1 MRNCMKNLKI
11 YIKTARF
18 LISNIKK
25 VCNFYHLLARLR
37 VTKIISYFGGSDLD
51 CMRGATNEHSVGY
64 MNEEQRSRR
73 PNMNLPFPPK
83 ERDWLLFG
91 YDFVTR
97 RSYSPAIFVP
107 RFLSHSKINSA
118 KVNSISVTLS
128 NCQFL
133 ATPIYR
139 GPVVYRPYSGMLTPR
154 SSSRPPACRSC
165 FSVGRLKKL
174 ANL

>member
-1 MRNCMKNLKI
+1 LI
-11 YIKTARF
+11 Y
-18 LISNIKK
+18 NVKK
-25 VCNFYHLLARLR
+25 VCSFYHLLARLR

-91 YDFVTR
+91 YDCVTR

-133 ATPIYR
+133 ATTSSL
-139 GPVVYRPYSGMLTPR
+139 VVYRPYSGMLTPR
-154 SSSRPPACRSC
+154 SSSRPPAEAVS
-165 FSVGRLKKL
+165 
-174 ANL
+174 A